1 MHTPAIN
8 LMAVFYYGVPEAGQ
22 TSLDQWRFKIFISI
36 NRLLCCLTYFCEKST
51 GLEISNRKAYHE
63 YFFEDKYIAGLV
75 LSGTEIKSLRAGKAS
90 FNDSYCYFD
99 KGELYVKSLH
109 ISEYSFG
116 TYNNHE
122 PMQERKLLLNKRE
135 LKKLEAKTK
144 EKGYSIIPLKI
155 FLTEKGF
162 FKMEIGLGKGKKIYD
177 KRETI
182 KERETDRDIK
192 RKYGI

>member
-1 MHTPAIN
+1 
-8 LMAVFYYGVPEAGQ
+8 VPN
-22 TSLDQWRFKIFISI
+22 SHHIHLLLIVIFAK
-36 NRLLCCLTYFCEKST
+36 NKR
-51 GLEISNRKAYHE
+51 LEISNRKAYHE
-63 YFFEDKYIAGLV
+63 YFFEDKYIAGIV
-75 LSGTEIKSLRAGKAS
+75 LAGTEIKSLRSGKAS

-109 ISEYSFG
+109 ISEYTFG
-116 TYNNHE
+116 SYNNH
-122 PMQERKLLLNKRE
+122 PPLQERKLLLNKRE
-135 LKKLEAKTK
+135 LRKWEAKTK

-155 FLTEKGF
+155 FLTDKGI
-162 FKMEIGLGKGKKIYD
+162 FKMEIGLGKGKKIFD

>member
-1 MHTPAIN
+1 MHQI
-8 LMAVFYYGVPEAGQ
+8 L
-22 TSLDQWRFKIFISI
+22 SLE
-36 NRLLCCLTYFCEKST
+36 L
-51 GLEISNRKAYHE
+51 SNRKAYHE
-63 YFFEDKYIAGLV
+63 YFFEATFIAGMV
-75 LSGTEIKSLRAGKAS
+75 LAGTEIKSLRAGKAS
-90 FNDSYCYFD
+90 FNDSYCFFD
-99 KGELYVKSLH
+99 KGELFVKSLH

-122 PMQERKLLLNKRE
+122 PMQERKLLLNKKE
-135 LKKLEAKTK
+135 LQKLEAKTK

-155 FLTEKGF
+155 FLTEKGL

-177 KRETI
+177 KRESI